1 MAGPTSSSETSAP
14 NFVGELNDTGQV
26 TAPTIVWFRRDLR
39 VADQPALSKAV
50 NEANATDGS
59 VLPVFILDPKLG
71 STSGPNRLAFLYDA
85 LRSLRNDG
93 VPLVIRLGDPLKE
106 IPALAAEFKAT
117 RVHVSADFG
126 PYGRIRD
133 DQVAAALK
141 KQQRELVVTGSS
153 YVIDPGTVRKGDG
166 TPFKV
171 FTPFKRVWELEARN
185 AAPGKAIDPH
195 LAPWWRDVVTEE
207 IPQRP
212 SKATGLL
219 PEATEAA
226 AHERL
231 KTFLKHNLADYDAM
245 RNDPGA
251 DATSRLSADLKYGLL
266 HPRQI
271 LPSLR
276 QPGTGPDVFRTELCW
291 REFYADVLWH
301 QPHTARHALVTAME
315 GMRVDTGPT
324 ADERFDAWCLGR
336 TGFPFIDAGMRQL
349 LAEGWM
355 HNRVR
360 MAVASFLVKDLH
372 LDWRRGASWFM
383 RHLVDGDLASNQHGW
398 QWTAGTGTDASPYFR
413 VFNPI
418 SQGKK
423 FDPHG
428 VYVRRYVPE
437 LASLADKFIHE
448 PWLAPS
454 AEPTSLFDD
463 AGAPTASSYPAP
475 IVDHAAE
482 RIESLA
488 RYAEVRGR

>member
-1 MAGPTSSSETSAP
+1 
-14 NFVGELNDTGQV
+14 
-26 TAPTIVWFRRDLR
+26 
-39 VADQPALSKAV
+39 VADHPALAV
-50 NEANATDGS
+50 AVKEARATDGS
-59 VLPVFILDPKLG
+59 VLPVFVLDPRLG
-71 STSGPNRLAFLYDA
+71 STSGANRLAFLYDA
-85 LRSLRNDG
+85 LRSLQRDG
-93 VPLVIRLGDPLKE
+93 VPLVIRLGDPVRE
-106 IPALAAEFKAT
+106 IAALAEEIGAT
-117 RVHVSADFG
+117 RVHASADFG
-126 PYGRIRD
+126 PYGRARD
-133 DQVAAALK
+133 HAVAAALDAANK
-141 KQQRELVVTGSS
+141 TLVLTGSP

-171 FTPFKRVWELEARN
+171 FTPFKRVWEVEARH
-185 AAPGKAIDPH
+185 AAPGPRLDAH
-195 LAPWWRDVVTEE
+195 LVPWWRDVVSEE
-207 IPQRP
+207 IPRRP
-212 SKATGLL
+212 STTAAGL

-226 AHERL
+226 AHQRL
-231 KTFLKHNLADYDAM
+231 DQFLDANLHGYDAN
-245 RNDPGA
+245 RNDPAA

-271 LPSLR
+271 MPSLR
-276 QPGTGPDVFRTELCW
+276 HGGTGPDVFRSELCW

-301 QPHTARHALVTAME
+301 RPETARHALVTAME
-315 GMRVDTGPT
+315 DMRVDAGPT

-372 LDWRRGASWFM
+372 LDWRRGAAWFM

-428 VYVRRYVPE
+428 IYVRRYVPE
-437 LASLADKFIHE
+437 LVTVPDKFVHE
-448 PWLAPS
+448 PWLAPTG
-454 AEPTSLFDD
+454 EPTSLFDD

>member
-1 MAGPTSSSETSAP
+1 M
-14 NFVGELNDTGQV
+14 

-39 VADQPALSKAV
+39 IADQPALAAAV
-50 NEANATDGS
+50 AEANATDGS
-59 VLPVFILDPKLG
+59 VLPVFVLDPRLG
-71 STSGPNRLAFLYDA
+71 STSGANRLAFLYDA
-85 LRSLRNDG
+85 LRSLQADG
-93 VPLVIRLGDPLKE
+93 VPLVIRLGDPVKE
-106 IPALAAEFKAT
+106 IAALATEYGVT
-117 RVHVSADFG
+117 GVHASADFG
-126 PYGRIRD
+126 PYGRVRD
-133 DQVAAALK
+133 GDVSKSLRLAGA
-141 KQQRELVVTGSS
+141 ELHLTGSP

-171 FTPFKRVWELEARN
+171 FTPFKRVWEVEARQ
-185 AAPGKAIDPH
+185 AAPGLRVDPH
-195 LAPWWRDVVTEE
+195 VVPWWRDVVSEE
-207 IPQRP
+207 IPLRP
-212 SKATGLL
+212 SSATDRL

-226 AHERL
+226 AQARL
-231 KTFLKHNLADYDAM
+231 AYFLAENLDAYDAN

-271 LPSLR
+271 MPRLR
-276 QPGTGPDVFRTELCW
+276 RPGAGPDLFRSELCW

-301 QPHTARHALVTAME
+301 RPETARHALVTAME
-315 GMRVDTGPT
+315 DMRVDAGPT

-349 LAEGWM
+349 LVEGWM

-372 LDWRRGASWFM
+372 LDWRRGAAWFM

-423 FDPHG
+423 FDPRG

-437 LASLADKFIHE
+437 LAGLADTFIHE
-448 PWLAPS
+448 PWLVPA

-463 AGAPTASSYPAP
+463 VGAPTMSSYPGP

-482 RIESLA
+482 RVESLA

>member
-1 MAGPTSSSETSAP
+1 M
-14 NFVGELNDTGQV
+14 
-26 TAPTIVWFRRDLR
+26 TAPTLFWFRRDLR
-39 VADQPALSKAV
+39 IDDHPALTAAIADA
-50 NEANATDGS
+50 ANDDGS
-59 VLPVFILDPKLG
+59 VLPVFVLDPRLG

-93 VPLVIRLGDPLKE
+93 VPLVIRLGDPVRE
-106 IPALAAEFKAT
+106 ISALASETGAVAVHAT
-117 RVHVSADFG
+117 ADFG
-126 PYGRIRD
+126 PYGRERD
-133 DQVAAALK
+133 TAVASAL
-141 KQQRELVVTGSS
+141 RAGGSRLVLTGSP

-171 FTPFKRVWELEARN
+171 FTPFKRVWEVEARN
-185 AAPGKAIDPH
+185 AAPGPTVDPH
-195 LAPWWRDVVTEE
+195 RVSWWRDVVSEE
-207 IPQRP
+207 IPSTPVRA
-212 SKATGLL
+212 SDRL

-226 AHERL
+226 AHTRL
-231 KTFLKHNLADYDAM
+231 AHFLETNLDAYDAQ
-245 RNDPGA
+245 RNNPGA

-276 QPGTGPDVFRTELCW
+276 HSGTGPDVFRSELCW

-301 QPHTARHALVTAME
+301 RPETARHALVTAME
-315 GMRVDTGPT
+315 DMRVDEGSQ
-324 ADERFDAWCLGR
+324 ADERFDAWCMGR

-372 LDWRRGASWFM
+372 LDWRRGAAWFM
-383 RHLVDGDLASNQHGW
+383 AHLVDGDLASNQHGW

-423 FDPHG
+423 FDPEG

-437 LASLADKFIHE
+437 LAPLDTKMIHE
-448 PWLAPS
+448 PWLAIPTVSPS
-454 AEPTSLFDD
+454 MSSLFDD
-463 AGAPTASSYPAP
+463 SGAPTAASYPAP

-482 RIESLA
+482 RVESLA
-488 RYAEVRGR
+488 RYAEVRGGAGR